1 MPALRGVSLKVRH
14 GEMVGVV
21 GPNGAGKSTL
31 LLTIAGVL
39 RPTQGSVE
47 LSNESLVREVPEDIV
62 RKGVSLVPER
72 RHIFAQLTV
81 EENLKVAAATRTERQ
96 KTARDLEELYER
108 FPILGERR
116 SSRGGNLS
124 GGQQQQ
130 LAIARALLTRPQLL
144 LVDEPSLGLAPL
156 LVERVFDSLATL
168 RDEGVSILLVEQN
181 ALATIEMSDR
191 IYVLRRGEIALEGE
205 GTDATI
211 PRRYRQVLYRST
223 GSRRA
228 DHVGSLGV
236 SGHKT
241 MVVQHLVD
249 AISLGSLY
257 ALAVLGI
264 ALILGV
270 MKLINFAHGDLIMV
284 GGYSMAALSPY
295 PWPFLILGTLA
306 TTTLL
311 ALVMERTA
319 FRPVRGASAATLLIT
334 SFTVSY
340 LLQNIISATLT
351 SDARPVLMPMFVLE
365 LFEIGDVRIQ
375 KLGIVTVAVT
385 VILAAALACG
395 LKWTSI
401 GLHMRSAAEDFR
413 MARLL
418 GVRAN
423 RVIAASFAI
432 SGFLAGTVSLIFM
445 SQIGAVVP
453 TTGISI
459 TLVAFV
465 GTVVGGMGNLT
476 AATAGGF
483 LLGVMTVVLQVALPV
498 HLSPFRDAFVFTLVI
513 TILLMRPQGLLQRHS
528 RRQIL

>member
-1 MPALRGVSLKVRH
+1 MSLRGEDLRVYFEGVKAVDGVDIKLDPGEILGLIGPNGAGKTTLMNALSGFVPLKSGRVALGDQTVTIWPPNRLAKSGLARTFQNVRLFRGLTVSENVEVAALGVGLGRREAKRRATEVLEWVGLLSRAHLPTEQLSFGEEQRVGIARAIATRPQFLLLDEPAAGLNESEGDELVALISRIRESEGCGVLIIEHDMRLVMNLCDSIHVLDNGKTIAIGPPDGVQRNDAVITAYLGTRKLGVKAVGEDKAPPRPDREQARELLSVTDLHVSYGRVPALRGVSLKVRH

-211 PRRYRQVLYRST
+211 
-223 GSRRA
+223 RA
-228 DHVGSLGV
+228 DIVKSYIDQLGLD
-236 SGHKT
+236 
-241 MVVQHLVD
+241 VQTT
-249 AISLGSLY
+249 S
-257 ALAVLGI
+257 AV
-264 ALILGV
+264 
-270 MKLINFAHGDLIMV
+270 
-284 GGYSMAALSPY
+284 
-295 PWPFLILGTLA
+295 
-306 TTTLL
+306 
-311 ALVMERTA
+311 
-319 FRPVRGASAATLLIT
+319 
-334 SFTVSY
+334 
-340 LLQNIISATLT
+340 
-351 SDARPVLMPMFVLE
+351 
-365 LFEIGDVRIQ
+365 
-375 KLGIVTVAVT
+375 
-385 VILAAALACG
+385 
-395 LKWTSI
+395 
-401 GLHMRSAAEDFR
+401 
-413 MARLL
+413 
-418 GVRAN
+418 
-423 RVIAASFAI
+423 
-432 SGFLAGTVSLIFM
+432 
-445 SQIGAVVP
+445 
-453 TTGISI
+453 
-459 TLVAFV
+459 
-465 GTVVGGMGNLT
+465 
-476 AATAGGF
+476 
-483 LLGVMTVVLQVALPV
+483 
-498 HLSPFRDAFVFTLVI
+498 
-513 TILLMRPQGLLQRHS
+513 
-528 RRQIL
+528 

>member
-1 MPALRGVSLKVRH
+1 MSLRGEDLRVYFEGVKAVDGVDIKLDPGEILGLIGPNGAGKTTLMNALSGFVPLKSGRVALGDQTVTIWPPNRLAKSGLARTFQNVRLFRGLTVSENVEVAAVGVGLGRREAKRRATEVLEWVGLLSRAHLPTEQLSFGEEQRVGIARAIATRPQFLLLDEPAAGLNESEGDELVALISRIRESEGCGVLIIEHDMRLVMNLCDSIHVLDNGKTIAIGPPDEVQRNDAVITAYLGTRKLGVKAVGEDKAPPRPDREQARELLSVTDLHVSYGRVPALRGVSLKVRH

-211 PRRYRQVLYRST
+211 
-223 GSRRA
+223 RA
-228 DHVGSLGV
+228 DIVKSYIDQLGLD
-236 SGHKT
+236 
-241 MVVQHLVD
+241 VQTT
-249 AISLGSLY
+249 S
-257 ALAVLGI
+257 AV
-264 ALILGV
+264 
-270 MKLINFAHGDLIMV
+270 
-284 GGYSMAALSPY
+284 
-295 PWPFLILGTLA
+295 
-306 TTTLL
+306 
-311 ALVMERTA
+311 
-319 FRPVRGASAATLLIT
+319 
-334 SFTVSY
+334 
-340 LLQNIISATLT
+340 
-351 SDARPVLMPMFVLE
+351 
-365 LFEIGDVRIQ
+365 
-375 KLGIVTVAVT
+375 
-385 VILAAALACG
+385 
-395 LKWTSI
+395 
-401 GLHMRSAAEDFR
+401 
-413 MARLL
+413 
-418 GVRAN
+418 
-423 RVIAASFAI
+423 
-432 SGFLAGTVSLIFM
+432 
-445 SQIGAVVP
+445 
-453 TTGISI
+453 
-459 TLVAFV
+459 
-465 GTVVGGMGNLT
+465 
-476 AATAGGF
+476 
-483 LLGVMTVVLQVALPV
+483 
-498 HLSPFRDAFVFTLVI
+498 
-513 TILLMRPQGLLQRHS
+513 
-528 RRQIL
+528 